1 MLGSGRIDAPL
12 LVLLGLFLLQGGFVV
27 GLHLQCGLIA
37 LEEVLAI
44 IAVHTHTLSCTR
56 ERCTFGRHP
65 GLESERR
72 FGQVYATH
80 HTRHTRGPVSRVSV
94 GLLIAGEV
102 RGMAMAVGR
111 AKSTDR

>member
-1 MLGSGRIDAPL
+1 M
-12 LVLLGLFLLQGGFVV
+12 LLGLFLLQGGFVV

-44 IAVHTHTLSCTR
+44 IAVHTHTLFCTR

-80 HTRHTRGPVSRVSV
+80 ATHARVSV

-102 RGMAMAVGR
+102 RGRAMAVGR
-111 AKSTDR
+111 AKSTDRR

>member
-27 GLHLQCGLIA
+27 DLHLQCGLIA

-44 IAVHTHTLSCTR
+44 IAVHTHTLFCTR

-72 FGQVYATH
+72 FGQVYATRTPH
-80 HTRHTRGPVSRVSV
+80 ARPTHATTGSRLQSECGWSSTHRG
-94 GLLIAGEV
+94 
-102 RGMAMAVGR
+102 
-111 AKSTDR
+111 